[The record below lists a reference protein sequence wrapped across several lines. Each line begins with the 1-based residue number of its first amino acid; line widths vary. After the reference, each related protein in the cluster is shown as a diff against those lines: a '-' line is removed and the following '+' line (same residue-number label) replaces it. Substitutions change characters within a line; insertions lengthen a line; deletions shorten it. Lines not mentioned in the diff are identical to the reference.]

1 MDESKPLL
9 VGGFISSLR
18 AAESVALDAWIPQS
32 EVVAATAAVL
42 TTFRDYGN
50 RGNRQKTRMMWLI
63 DEMGLEV
70 FRTEVASRMPTA
82 GAYTRSLVSST

>member
-1 MDESKPLL
+1 MPKIPKTLPAKSARPYP
-9 VGGFISSLR
+9 
-18 AAESVALDAWIPQS
+18 LDAWIPQS

-63 DEMGLEV
+63 DEMGLE
-70 FRTEVASRMPTA
+70 A
-82 GAYTRSLVSST
+82 GAYTHPPVSST